1 MSILSISKR
10 QIHETKGS
18 FYIYLPKEWI
28 KNNIIDESK
37 TKSISFIDYFE
48 GSLILKK
55 DPDTVKVEKEV
66 NIPLKDIQD
75 DKNSLKN
82 YIIAAYIIGA
92 NKITLSSDK
101 GLINSQ
107 IREEVSEQIR
117 DLPGFEIIAEDE
129 NIISAK
135 EIGQILDISSIIQTL
150 FSTTTVMFKAIQEI
164 ITKEKDPEL
173 LRRELKSIIKR
184 DDDIDRYRHM
194 VDRQSHVILS
204 DPYLIAIQKISPIFT
219 LHVSQIASHIERIA
233 DHIVELA
240 KFFRANVTEIQQI
253 IMQKEKD
260 DKEKGS
266 SKKEGTSK
274 ALKVTKGTKDSLS
287 SKDIK
292 NQETPKVVEASKE
305 NSYSDLPG
313 LIATG
318 IESFTALSGVYQSG
332 NYLNALNEFNIIHG
346 KEKDIQKKLKNEE
359 FNFAIYHL
367 GRIFS
372 YCVNIAEILINQ
384 TAYDVLELKS
394 EDNKTEE

>member
-1 MSILSISKR
+1 MISKR

-18 FYIYLPKEWI
+18 FYIYLPKDWI
-28 KNNIIDESK
+28 KNNKIDEV
-37 TKSISFIDYFE
+37 KSVSFIDYFE
-48 GSLILKK
+48 DSLILKK
-55 DPDTVKVEKEV
+55 DPDAGKIEKEV
-66 NIPLKDIQD
+66 HIPLNEIPNDKDA
-75 DKNSLKN
+75 LKN

-92 NKITLSSDK
+92 NKITVSSEK

-117 DLPGFEIIAEDE
+117 DLPGFEIITEDE
-129 NIISAK
+129 TIISAK

-164 ITKEKDPEL
+164 ITKEKDPDL

-204 DPYLIAIQKISPIFT
+204 DPYLIAVQRISPIFT

-240 KFFRANVTEIQQI
+240 KFLRANIFEIQNI
-253 IMQKEKD
+253 LKTIESGKFKTNIEEKTKSKTED
-260 DKEKGS
+260 NTEGKRANETKSGDPIQS
-266 SKKEGTSK
+266 SYGE
-274 ALKVTKGTKDSLS
+274 V
-287 SKDIK
+287 
-292 NQETPKVVEASKE
+292 
-305 NSYSDLPG
+305 PG

-318 IESFTALSGVYQSG
+318 IDSFTALSGVYQSG
-332 NYLNALNEFNIIHG
+332 NYIDALEQFNIIHG
-346 KEKDIQKKLKNEE
+346 KEKSIQKMLKNEE

-372 YCVNIAEILINQ
+372 YCVNISEILINQ

-394 EDNKTEE
+394 EESDLKDSKK